1 MSNDKKS
8 KTTLVSQTKIH
19 VTGFA
24 AVDSKFMER
33 VTIDQ
38 RNTSGKIP
46 TKNHQLIFAA
56 KWQAGLLCA
65 HMKKTKW

>member
-1 MSNDKKS
+1 MSQA
-8 KTTLVSQTKIH
+8 KTNVA
-19 VTGFA
+19 GFSA
-24 AVDSKFMER
+24 AASKFVER

-38 RNTSGKIP
+38 RSTSEKIP
-46 TKNHQLIFAA
+46 NKKSPINFAA